1 MAKEILLK
9 NAQGFDI
16 IKIENIKLMFDD
28 DFKRVVFNLSIDFE
42 FFKAQTTLDAEEFD
56 FLNMKE
62 CLQKIYNREWKS
74 FVFNPI
80 GEQFSIQFN
89 LQENGQ
95 IKVRS
100 KLSNPMFTGKFEIEY
115 ITDQRFIPELIKE
128 IEIAMK
134 ENA

>member
-1 MAKEILLK
+1 MAKEISLK

-80 GEQFSIQFN
+80 GEQFSIQFD
-89 LQENGQ
+89 LQETGQ

-115 ITDQRFIPELIKE
+115 ITDQTFIPELIKE

-134 ENA
+134 ENT

>member
-9 NAQGFDI
+9 NTQGVDI
-16 IKIENIKLMFDD
+16 VKFENIKLMFDD
-28 DFKRVVFNLSIDFE
+28 DFKRVIFNLSIDFE
-42 FFKAQTTLDAEEFD
+42 FFKAQTTQDAEEFD

-80 GEQFSIQFN
+80 GKQFSMQFD
-89 LQENGQ
+89 LQETGQ

-100 KLSNPMFTGKFEIEY
+100 KLSNIMFTGKFEFEY
-115 ITDQRFIPELIKE
+115 ITDQTFIPELIKE